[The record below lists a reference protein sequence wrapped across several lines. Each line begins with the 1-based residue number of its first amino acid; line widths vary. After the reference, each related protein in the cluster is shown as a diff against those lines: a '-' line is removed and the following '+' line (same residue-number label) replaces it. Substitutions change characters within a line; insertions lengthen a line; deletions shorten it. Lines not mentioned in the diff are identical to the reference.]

1 MELTRAPA
9 SAFDM
14 LETLAPN
21 GGRARVTRQRFGE
34 MARQVA
40 EGVAVTVREPGGR
53 LVCVIG
59 LWPEP
64 DHAEAWLAVGPGFR
78 EHLRAGLRATRETLE
93 AIAAEGGCDRVL
105 TYVRE
110 PSGGGDRPGRVAGA
124 RMAAW
129 LGFRRIGTEDTR
141 LGSVAVFSRE
151 FGGAQAH
158 GR

>member
-1 MELTRAPA
+1 MEKLTLSPA

-40 EGVAVTVREPGGR
+40 EGVAVTVRDPNGV

-64 DHAEAWLAVGPGFR
+64 DHAEAWLAVGPAFR
-78 EHLRAGLRATRETLE
+78 DNLLPALRVTRQTLE
-93 AIAAEGGCDRVL
+93 AIAAEGGCEQVL
-105 TYVRE
+105 AYVRL
-110 PSGGGDRPGRVAGA
+110 PATVGRVAGE

-141 LGSVAVFSRE
+141 LGPVSVFSRE
-151 FGGAQAH
+151 FGGA
-158 GR
+158 

>member
-1 MELTRAPA
+1 MALTIAPS

-64 DHAEAWLAVGPGFR
+64 DHAEAWLAVGPGMR
-78 EHLRAGLRATRETLE
+78 ANLLAGLRVARRTLE
-93 AIAAEGGCDRVL
+93 AVAAEGGCDRVL
-105 TYVRE
+105 TYVRQPE
-110 PSGGGDRPGRVAGA
+110 GAGRVAGA
-124 RMAAW
+124 RMAAR

-141 LGSVAVFSRE
+141 LGPVAVFSRE
-151 FGGAQAH
+151 FGGAPAH
-158 GR
+158 GPDR